1 MVTPI
6 GRDLMP
12 YAPVHIQASGS
23 WGADI
28 TLTWQR
34 RTRVGGELVD
44 GGGDVPLA
52 EDEEAYEVDILAYAG
67 GPVLRTLEVSS
78 RSATYS
84 SAQQTEN
91 WDAYY
96 EIELVNPGFETGDRI
111 GWTNISGTALV
122 VDTDHENLH
131 AARTGTYFARGPAS
145 TDVDMRDA
153 QDVDMSDWANA
164 IDQGSATARAR
175 CYVNETDNGADH
187 GRVALL
193 FLDADDNSLGSEE
206 PSYDTLTPGTWTLV
220 EAEAAIP
227 VGTRT
232 IRVCL
237 DSHRDSLPFSIAFD
251 DVTLEINPGNDL
263 TELAVVV
270 YQISAQ
276 VGRGFPS
283 VTTTLDVS

>member
-1 MVTPI
+1 
-6 GRDLMP
+6 MP
-12 YAPVHIQASGS
+12 YAPVHIEASGS

-28 TLTWQR
+28 TLTWVR

-52 EDEEAYEVDILAYAG
+52 EDEEAYVVDILAYAG
-67 GPVLRTLEVSS
+67 GPVLRTLEVSEAT
-78 RSATYS
+78 ATYT
-84 SAQQTEN
+84 SAQQTED

-96 EIELVNPGFETGDRI
+96 EIELVNPGFETGDKT
-111 GWTNISGTALV
+111 GWTNITGTALV
-122 VDTDHENLH
+122 VDTDHGNLS
-131 AARTGTYFARGPAS
+131 AARTGTYFARGPAT

-153 QDVDMSDWANA
+153 QDVDVSVWANA

-175 CYVNETDNGADH
+175 CYVNETGNGADH
-187 GRVALL
+187 GRIALD
-193 FLDADDNSLGSEE
+193 FLNADDNSLGTAE
-206 PSYDTLTPGTWTLV
+206 PPYLTLTPGTWTQV
-220 EAEAAIP
+220 GAEAAIP

-251 DVTLEINPGNDL
+251 DVTLEINRGNAL
-263 TELAVVV
+263 TELAVAV

-276 VGRGFPS
+276 VGRGFAG
-283 VTTTLDVS
+283 TKTLDMA